1 MVNEVA
7 TLGAAPAWMS
17 VPQAKATA
25 AAASGTTPH
34 GSGKSSAPSGE
45 ELPVPRPPPAPPV
58 FDVDRAVER
67 LNELMSSRKRSLR
80 FDVDAGSGRTV
91 ITVINASTN
100 EIVRQI
106 PPEELLQIAHNLE
119 AFDSVIDALV

>member
-1 MVNEVA
+1 MVSELAAV
-7 TLGAAPAWMS
+7 GAAPAWTS
-17 VPQAKATA
+17 APRPKAA
-25 AAASGTTPH
+25 AAASGSVPDT
-34 GSGKSSAPSGE
+34 SGKSSAPSGE
-45 ELPVPRPPPAPPV
+45 DLPVPRAPPPPPV
-58 FDVDRAVER
+58 VDVDRAVER

-106 PPEELLQIAHNLE
+106 PPEELLQIAHSLE
-119 AFDSVIDALV
+119 SFGSVIDARV

>member
-7 TLGAAPAWMS
+7 TLGAAPARMS

-25 AAASGTTPH
+25 AAASATSPDM
-34 GSGKSSAPSGE
+34 SGKGSAPSGE
-45 ELPVPRPPPAPPV
+45 ELPVPRPPPPPPV
-58 FDVDRAVER
+58 VDVDRAVER
-67 LNELMSSRKRSLR
+67 LNELMSSRRRSLR

-119 AFDSVIDALV
+119 TFGSVIDALV

>member
-1 MVNEVA
+1 
-7 TLGAAPAWMS
+7 L
-17 VPQAKATA
+17 
-25 AAASGTTPH
+25 AAASGIIPDR
-34 GSGKSSAPSGE
+34 SGKSSAPTGE
-45 ELPVPRPPPAPPV
+45 ELPVPRPPPPPPV
-58 FDVDRAVER
+58 VDVDRAVER

-80 FDVDAGSGRTV
+80 FDVDTGSGRTV

-119 AFDSVIDALV
+119 TLGSVIDAHV